1 MSLVRILALC
11 QALLFL
17 ALFLFLCAQAGA
29 VTESNRLF
37 NPELSR
43 SVYAPE
49 AVRDPFGSGAAR
61 AAGVLDNEKA
71 QAEVPSVLKLK
82 GILYHAVH
90 PAAIVND
97 QLLELNKPVTVQTD
111 QGGLEVRALQ
121 ITREAVLLQVGGQ
134 RVELRLGGGEH
145 DKITQ

>member
-29 VTESNRLF
+29 VTESN
-37 NPELSR
+37 R